1 MEEINLN
8 KYIIVERTPSFNLSI
23 KLVIPSGCNKL
34 CPFCFNKLNRET
46 ASYSVNTF
54 KRSFVDSL
62 LQVVNTARKFN
73 PNREISLDITG
84 NEPTFDVELFT
95 FVLEKIKRIKYLF
108 SKVVLTTN
116 GQNIL
121 YVCEQ
126 MRGVVDIVN
135 VSVHHYLPSER
146 VNAFGCYGIHSDDKY
161 YKNIVKALKN
171 AGIHTTAVAVI
182 YKQLEEGFECYISTF
197 SKWCKMI
204 GFNDIRLRSNF
215 YEDDDFFVEYMN
227 DERFDT
233 TPIVVSGLWS
243 KKFNVNGIDVLMLK
257 GIKSLISNVVGVE
270 AVVDD
275 NGLAYIDYGKEYHF
289 KEIYVKHIYVK

>member
-1 MEEINLN
+1 MEQLNLN
-8 KYIIVERTPSFNLSI
+8 KYIIVERTPSFNMSV
-23 KLVIPSGCNKL
+23 KLVIPSGCNKN

-46 ASYSVNTF
+46 ASYSVETF

-62 LQVVNTARKFN
+62 LQVVTTAKKFN

-84 NEPTFDVELFT
+84 NEPTNNVELFT
-95 FVLEKIKRIKYLF
+95 FVIEKIKRIKHLF

-146 VNAFGCYGIHSDDKY
+146 VNAFGCGGVHANDRY
-161 YKNIVKALKN
+161 YKYIVKALKN
-171 AGIHTTAVAVI
+171 IGIHTTAVAVI
-182 YKQLEEGFECYISTF
+182 YKPLEEGFECYISNF
-197 SKWCKMI
+197 SEWCKTQ

-227 DERFDT
+227 DERFGT

>member
-1 MEEINLN
+1 MEQINLN

-46 ASYSVNTF
+46 ASYNVDTF
-54 KRSFVDSL
+54 KKNFVDSL
-62 LQVVNTARKFN
+62 MQVVNTARRFN
-73 PNREISLDITG
+73 PNRGISLDITG
-84 NEPTFDVELFT
+84 NEPTFDVELFM
-95 FVLEKIKRIKYLF
+95 FVLEKIKLIKHLF

-116 GQNIL
+116 GKNIL

-146 VNAFGCYGIHSDDKY
+146 IKAFGVYGTHSDDIY
-161 YKNIVKALKN
+161 YEYIVKALKN
-171 AGIHTTAVAVI
+171 TGIHTTAVAVI
-182 YKQLEEGFECYISTF
+182 YTPLEEGFECYISNF
-197 SKWCKMI
+197 SKWCKTQ

-215 YEDDDFFVEYMN
+215 YEDDDFFVDYMN

-233 TPIVVSGLWS
+233 TPIVISGLWS

-270 AVVDD
+270 VVVDD
-275 NGLAYIDYGKEYHF
+275 NGLAYIDYGKEYYF
-289 KEIYVKHIYVK
+289 KEIYLRHIYVK